1 MECAG
6 TRFMHSLTDL
16 NFHSDDESS
25 RYSDKPLPV
34 DWKVYDVL
42 LYDFRTQPGQNAWR
56 PCSCRCPTAI
66 SIRRKAASRG
76 ARCVIT
82 DIASCSRRRPAGRHV
97 PIRNGDRRGA
107 WTTRAMTV
115 IRSRFSIPGVIESPR
130 PARTWSD
137 RALLLRRRDTSISF
151 SRDDG
156 PHEAYDHPHTVARN
170 LGRERSDNSRSSFS
184 QG

>member
-1 MECAG
+1 MCFPVISA
-6 TRFMHSLTDL
+6 L
-16 NFHSDDESS
+16 N
-25 RYSDKPLPV
+25 RDKI
-34 DWKVYDVL
+34 
-42 LYDFRTQPGQNAWR
+42 AWR

-76 ARCVIT
+76 ARCEIA

-115 IRSRFSIPGVIESPR
+115 IRSRFSIPGVISPR

-137 RALLLRRRDTSISF
+137 RALLLRLRDTSISF
-151 SRDDG
+151 SRNDG
-156 PHEAYDHPHTVARN
+156 PHEACEPPRAHRRAYPLPGRVCARGFGN
-170 LGRERSDNSRSSFS
+170 TLHKRSKMETPVHHCAAR
-184 QG
+184 G